1 MREDGKVLLM
11 LSSSEFYQGVR
22 GQRQVSSWNLPE
34 DGHICASVAH
44 GK

>member
-1 MREDGKVLLM
+1 MREEGKVHTV

-22 GQRQVSSWNLPE
+22 GQQRVSSWKLPE
-34 DGHICASVAH
+34 DGHICAFVAH